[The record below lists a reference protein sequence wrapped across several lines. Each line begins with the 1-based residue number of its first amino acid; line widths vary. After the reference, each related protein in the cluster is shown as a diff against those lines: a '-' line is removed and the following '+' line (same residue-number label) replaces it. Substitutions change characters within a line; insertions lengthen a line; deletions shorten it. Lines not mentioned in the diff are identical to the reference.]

1 MPAPTR
7 QPRTLSLGVCQTS
20 TPPYDADGGRR
31 ACLDA
36 AAAAF
41 DAGAEMVLLPELVV
55 PGYGSDGERMR
66 ALAEPLSG
74 PTVRA
79 WAALAAAHDGYVAG
93 GFCERDGDAIYNTA
107 VVVGPRGV
115 ALHYRKLHLF
125 AEEMHAF
132 APGDLGLPV
141 LDTPFGRIGLCV
153 CYDLRFVETVRILAL
168 RGVELLL
175 VPTAWVPGFD
185 DRLWDEAGMAAQA
198 QGVIVQANLN
208 QIFIAC
214 ASHAGR
220 FDGTVLLGSSLV
232 VDPVGQVIAGPMAPD
247 RDDLAVVAIDLEA
260 GPRARERAPLIRP
273 REDRR
278 TDVYAVAID
287 GEML

>member
-1 MPAPTR
+1 
-7 QPRTLSLGVCQTS
+7 
-20 TPPYDADGGRR
+20 
-31 ACLDA
+31 
-36 AAAAF
+36 
-41 DAGAEMVLLPELVV
+41 MVLLPELVV